1 MEKNIQELLTKPLR
15 EVENL
20 SVSDK
25 KRYYEELRDYCKA
38 ASEKYKT
45 DITLPQRIMAKIGKG
60 LRNFDIEIIG
70 RENMPKD
77 GCLVVCNHSNT
88 HDAFLAA
95 EVLYKVGVPSS
106 FLAGIEGLSR
116 AEIALLK
123 SARATMISRND
134 KESTIN
140 GVCDFSS
147 KLIGGDTC
155 VIYGEGTW
163 NLHPFKPMQNIKI
176 GASKIVAI
184 AEKPIVPVIYEYVEI
199 PDLTSKEKD
208 LYTKCIITIGK
219 PIIIDS
225 TKSLIEQTVFVQTTM
240 ENMRKELWREL
251 GTYRERKEDVNPE
264 IYVNHTWLKK
274 FGTPLFS
281 YDSELE
287 MQMLF
292 SKDGTPVENEYCID
306 ENGDFKPGIV
316 LKKSKVKGIY

>member
-1 MEKNIQELLTKPLR
+1 MGYKKIAVIFIAVVAEEQQIPRMSRTQAFSDRGGTGIQFGKH
-15 EVENL
+15 VDL

-147 KLIGGDTC
+147 KLLKSFFNSFIVGKILSIISNFC
-155 VIYGEGTW
+155 IFLIYFS
-163 NLHPFKPMQNIKI
+163 FKP
-176 GASKIVAI
+176 
-184 AEKPIVPVIYEYVEI
+184 
-199 PDLTSKEKD
+199 
-208 LYTKCIITIGK
+208 
-219 PIIIDS
+219 
-225 TKSLIEQTVFVQTTM
+225 SL
-240 ENMRKELWREL
+240 
-251 GTYRERKEDVNPE
+251 
-264 IYVNHTWLKK
+264 
-274 FGTPLFS
+274 
-281 YDSELE
+281 
-287 MQMLF
+287 
-292 SKDGTPVENEYCID
+292 
-306 ENGDFKPGIV
+306 
-316 LKKSKVKGIY
+316 